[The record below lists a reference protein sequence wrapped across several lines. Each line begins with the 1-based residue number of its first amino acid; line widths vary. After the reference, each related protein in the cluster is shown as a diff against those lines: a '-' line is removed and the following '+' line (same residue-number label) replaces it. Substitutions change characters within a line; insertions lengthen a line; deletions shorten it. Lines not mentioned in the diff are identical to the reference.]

1 MKGLRLTHREQAKI
15 QVLNGVLEGEVK
27 VLEAA
32 RLMEVSERHTWRL
45 LAAYRGNGATAVA
58 HGNRERQPTRLGLST
73 AC

>member
-1 MKGLRLTHREQAKI
+1 MKGLRLTHREQARI

-45 LAAYRGNGATAVA
+45 LAAYRRDGAAAVA
-58 HGNRERQPTRLGLST
+58 HGN
-73 AC
+73 